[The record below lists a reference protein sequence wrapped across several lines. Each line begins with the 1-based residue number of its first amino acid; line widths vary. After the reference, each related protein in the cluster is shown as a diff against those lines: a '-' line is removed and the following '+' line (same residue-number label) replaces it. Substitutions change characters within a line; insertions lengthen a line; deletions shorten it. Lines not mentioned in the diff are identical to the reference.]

1 MHEHTRPDRDRYVT
15 VKWENI
21 KKGQLLRNISARVVF
36 SIPSTLEVSN
46 KETLNGLFPP
56 INADEVN
63 LIQFVESH
71 STRRRRVKRLLLN
84 LQRRFW
90 VYPALT
96 SAWWDNVQGGLAI
109 LLKKIDIKK
118 FKMPRNHIAGSVC
131 ARLLASNYQ
140 M

>member
-1 MHEHTRPDRDRYVT
+1 MT

-36 SIPSTLEVSN
+36 SIPNTLEVSN

-90 VYPALT
+90 VCPALT

-109 LLKKIDIKK
+109 FLKKIGTKK